1 MNIVTILRAQGP
13 VDLKNIRRD
22 SLLIWLPL
30 VPLLIAFVIRLG
42 IPRLSAY
49 LSTTFGF
56 DLTPYYPLFMSFF
69 VLMAPTMAGMVIG
82 FLLLDERDD
91 HTLTALLVTPL
102 PLAGYLFY
110 RLSTPIALGIVTT
123 FIGYPIA
130 SLTPISFTPLLLVAL
145 LASLTGVAMALFLA
159 AFAENKV
166 AGLAL
171 VKFLNGLAVIP
182 IGAYFIEPPW
192 QWLAGVM
199 PMYWPLKVFWLAVE
213 GSAYGGYFA
222 VGLGVNLLVL
232 GLLLKRFNTIL
243 HR

>member
-1 MNIVTILRAQGP
+1 
-13 VDLKNIRRD
+13 
-22 SLLIWLPL
+22 
-30 VPLLIAFVIRLG
+30 
-42 IPRLSAY
+42 
-49 LSTTFGF
+49 
-56 DLTPYYPLFMSFF
+56 
-69 VLMAPTMAGMVIG
+69 
-82 FLLLDERDD
+82 
-91 HTLTALLVTPL
+91 
-102 PLAGYLFY
+102 
-110 RLSTPIALGIVTT
+110 
-123 FIGYPIA
+123 
-130 SLTPISFTPLLLVAL
+130 
-145 LASLTGVAMALFLA
+145 MALFLA

-192 QWLAGVM
+192 QWLSGVM